1 MRVLLLVNAL
11 TVQDPGLPLDRLTP
25 AIIEAYTDRHIA
37 DATASLERLLRTRG
51 PRTVENALRP
61 YDDLRSRLNALRI
74 VSLLRQF
81 HPDSVVRAACARA
94 ESQLNAFG
102 RGVQLDRRVYAMIA
116 GVDTTRAD
124 AETRFYLAEL
134 RAAFRRAGVDRDDTA
149 RARIAAL
156 RAALTGLQQRF
167 EANITQDTTSI
178 AFESASDLA
187 GVPSDWV
194 ALQRRGPRG
203 EIVVPSQDLPPVTRQ
218 ARSGATRA
226 RALMALWSGAPA
238 NHALLDS
245 LLRTRYA
252 LATLLGYRSWADYQ
266 LEEYM
271 VGSADSARAF
281 LDALR
286 ALSAES
292 VRRELAERRQA
303 LAAAGD
309 SGAASRPWLS
319 VSDYGFGARGDAPG
333 GGGGA
338 AAALRPYFPY
348 SRVRDGLFALAHD
361 LMGLEFRSAPD
372 LPVWHPSVEPYRVYD
387 GGRLIAKVYLDV
399 HARPGK
405 TAQGAA
411 AHLFRAG
418 VRDRVITEAAITAGV
433 VRETPGNPG
442 LLGPQAVGT
451 LFHEFGHLVHF
462 LVAVRPWFWT
472 SGLPPEGDFR
482 EVPSVLFEQWAH
494 DTTVLRRIAQHY
506 QTGEAMPDSLL
517 ARMAATPTQ
526 GSLLAQ
532 QWRAR
537 MSLALHDRPPGS
549 IDSVVRAT
557 FSAAQPP
564 GVDVRLPDAE
574 IHPEDTFWHLSGYEA
589 SYYTYLWSGVIARDI
604 LSRFDH
610 GLLDTTM
617 VRAYR
622 REILEPGGSRS
633 AKASLEAFLGRPFA
647 IDAWARA
654 LQSGGP

>member
-1 MRVLLLVNAL
+1 M
-11 TVQDPGLPLDRLTP
+11 
-25 AIIEAYTDRHIA
+25 
-37 DATASLERLLRTRG
+37 
-51 PRTVENALRP
+51 
-61 YDDLRSRLNALRI
+61 
-74 VSLLRQF
+74 
-81 HPDSVVRAACARA
+81 
-94 ESQLNAFG
+94 
-102 RGVQLDRRVYAMIA
+102 
-116 GVDTTRAD
+116 
-124 AETRFYLAEL
+124 
-134 RAAFRRAGVDRDDTA
+134 DRDDTT

-167 EANITQDTTSI
+167 ETNILQDTASI
-178 AFESASDLA
+178 AFESTSDLA
-187 GVPSDWV
+187 GVPPDWV
-194 ALQRRGPRG
+194 AAQRRGPRG
-203 EIVVPSQDLPPVTRQ
+203 EIVVPVQALLPVTRQ
-218 ARSGATRA
+218 ARSGATRM
-226 RALMALWSGAPA
+226 RALLALWSGAPA

-271 VGSADSARAF
+271 VGSADGARAF
-281 LDALR
+281 LDSLR
-286 ALSAES
+286 GLSAES

-319 VSDYGFGARGDAPG
+319 ISDYGFGARGDAPG
-333 GGGGA
+333 GGGEGG
-338 AAALRPYFPY
+338 AALRPYFPY
-348 SRVRDGLFALAHD
+348 SRVRDGLFALARD
-361 LMGLEFRSAPD
+361 LMGLEFRPAPD
-372 LPVWHPSVEPYRVYD
+372 LPVWHPSVEPYRVYE
-387 GGRLIAKVYLDV
+387 GGRLIAKVYLDL

-405 TAQGAA
+405 TLREAA
-411 AHLFRAG
+411 AHLIRAG
-418 VRDRVITEAAITAGV
+418 VRGRVITEAALTAGV

-494 DTTVLRRIAQHY
+494 DTTVLRRIARHY
-506 QTGEAMPDSLL
+506 LTGETMPDSLL

-526 GSLLAQ
+526 GSLIAQ

-537 MSLALHDRPPGS
+537 VSLALHDRPPGT

-557 FSAAQPP
+557 FVASQPP
-564 GVDVRLPDAE
+564 GVDVRLPDVE
-574 IHPEDTFWHLSGYEA
+574 MHPEDTFWHLSGYEA
-589 SYYTYLWSGVIARDI
+589 SYYTYLWSGVIAQDI

-610 GLLDTTM
+610 GLLDTAM

-633 AKASLEAFLGRPFA
+633 AKASLQAFLGRPFNL
-647 IDAWARA
+647 DAWVRA
-654 LQSGGP
+654 LP